1 MSEKPSLQEVLAY
14 AQYMAES
21 FIKKIAMD
29 CPYEQRQEMAQEAYL
44 RIIKAYERLDVTK
57 GWKSFVYNHCRGA
70 VMDYK
75 KRGSGFEEDSFS
87 LKESENKY
95 KHSERLHNNGNY
107 EGEAQTLDQFLA
119 NNGVTASFQLQEIKI
134 NWDLVSRMASQDE
147 TIHVFAKFLR
157 GFEIQEL
164 ADIFNLSR
172 TRIFQLIQAFII
184 RFQDPFQRNEVWFKQ
199 ICFAFGLCE
208 QFGMKSIDQSTVYN
222 IPVGWNSKP
231 IDLDSFE
238 SINIAQYEQLD
249 LFGES

>member
-1 MSEKPSLQEVLAY
+1 MAVKPSLQEVLDY
-14 AQYMAES
+14 AQFMAES

-75 KRGSGFEEDSFS
+75 KRGSGFEEESYS
-87 LKESENKY
+87 LKESGNKH
-95 KHSERLHNNGNY
+95 KHSERLHNTGNS
-107 EGEAQTLDQFLA
+107 EGEPQSIDQFLA
-119 NNGVTASFQLQEIKI
+119 NCGVTANFEIQEIKI
-134 NWDLVSRMASQDE
+134 NWELVSRMASQDE

-172 TRIFQLIQAFII
+172 TRIFQLIQAFIL
-184 RFQDPFQRNEVWFKQ
+184 RFQDPYQRNEVWFKQ

-208 QFGMKSIDQSTVYN
+208 QFGMKPIDQSTVYH
-222 IPVGWNSKP
+222 IPVGWSSKP
-231 IDLDSFE
+231 INLDSYE
-238 SINIAQYEQLD
+238 PVNINQYEQLD
-249 LFGES
+249 LFGEV